1 MLLKILKPHDKETVK
16 QYIDK
21 LQEGKKF
28 KVEVT
33 LRRSSKEKM
42 KRYVETLPDGEFN
55 LDIKQEREI
64 RTISQNSL
72 YWLWLT
78 CIMAETGNDKDYLHI
93 FFGKKYLPQDRR
105 IVFNYPVDV
114 TTSTTSLD
122 TAQFTHYLERI
133 QQFANSEL
141 GIVLPNPEDL
151 HFKEFYETYKDF
163 I

>member
-21 LQEGKKF
+21 LPDKKF
-28 KVEVT
+28 SVE
-33 LRRSSKEKM
+33 
-42 KRYVETLPDGEFN
+42 
-55 LDIKQEREI
+55 IKQKREI
-64 RTISQNSL
+64 RTVSQNAL

-78 CIMAETGNDKDYLHI
+78 CIMAEPGNDKDYLHI
-93 FFGKKYLPQDRR
+93 FFGKKYLPQNSRV
-105 IVFNYPVDV
+105 IYGETVNITV
-114 TTSTTSLD
+114 STTSLD
-122 TAQFTHYLERI
+122 TAQFAHYLERI

>member
-21 LQEGKKF
+21 LPDKKF
-28 KVEVT
+28 SVE
-33 LRRSSKEKM
+33 
-42 KRYVETLPDGEFN
+42 
-55 LDIKQEREI
+55 IKQKREI
-64 RTISQNSL
+64 RSISQNSL

-93 FFGKKYLPQDRR
+93 FFGKKYLPKESRVLYGETVE
-105 IVFNYPVDV
+105 ITV
-114 TTSTTSLD
+114 STTSLD
-122 TAQFTHYLERI
+122 TAQFTHYLDRI
-133 QQFANSEL
+133 QQFVSSEL
-141 GIVLPNPEDL
+141 GVVLPRPEDL

>member
-21 LQEGKKF
+21 LPDKKF
-28 KVEVT
+28 SVE
-33 LRRSSKEKM
+33 
-42 KRYVETLPDGEFN
+42 
-55 LDIKQEREI
+55 IKQKREI
-64 RTISQNSL
+64 RSVSQNSL

-93 FFGKKYLPQDRR
+93 FFGKKYLPQNSRV
-105 IVFNYPVDV
+105 IYGETVNITVS
-114 TTSTTSLD
+114 TSSLD

-133 QQFANSEL
+133 QQFANAEL

>member
-1 MLLKILKPHDKETVK
+1 MILKIFNHPDKEKVK

-21 LQEGKKF
+21 LPDKKF
-28 KVEVT
+28 TVE
-33 LRRSSKEKM
+33 
-42 KRYVETLPDGEFN
+42 
-55 LDIKQEREI
+55 IKQKREI
-64 RTISQNSL
+64 RSVSQNSL

-93 FFGKKYLPQDRR
+93 FFGKKYLPQNSRV
-105 IVFNYPVDV
+105 IYGETVNITV
-114 TTSTTSLD
+114 STTSLD
-122 TAQFTHYLERI
+122 TAQFKHYLDRI
-133 QQFANSEL
+133 QQFASSEL

>member
-21 LQEGKKF
+21 LPDKKF
-28 KVEVT
+28 SVE
-33 LRRSSKEKM
+33 
-42 KRYVETLPDGEFN
+42 
-55 LDIKQEREI
+55 IKQKREI
-64 RTISQNSL
+64 RSISQNAL

-93 FFGKKYLPQDRR
+93 FFGKKYLPQERR
-105 IVFNYPVDV
+105 IVFNHPVDITV
-114 TTSTTSLD
+114 STTSLD

-133 QQFANSEL
+133 QQFANAEL
-141 GIVLPNPEDL
+141 GIILPNPEDL

>member
-1 MLLKILKPHDKETVK
+1 MLLKILKPSDKETVK

-64 RTISQNSL
+64 RSICQNAL

-93 FFGKKYLPQDRR
+93 FFGKKYLPQNSRV
-105 IVFNYPVDV
+105 IYGETVIKPV
-114 TTSTTSLD
+114 STTSLD
-122 TAQFTHYLERI
+122 KAQFTHYLERI

-141 GIVLPNPEDL
+141 SIVLPNPEDL
-151 HFKEFYETYKDF
+151 HFQDFYNTYKDF